1 VVFGVFRFIWI
12 VQGKVDSE
20 SPTDSMLRD
29 PPFLINLLGYAIA
42 IMSILYGGW

>member
-1 VVFGVFRFIWI
+1 VFGVLRFIWI

-29 PPFLINLLGYAIA
+29 APFLINLLGYAVA